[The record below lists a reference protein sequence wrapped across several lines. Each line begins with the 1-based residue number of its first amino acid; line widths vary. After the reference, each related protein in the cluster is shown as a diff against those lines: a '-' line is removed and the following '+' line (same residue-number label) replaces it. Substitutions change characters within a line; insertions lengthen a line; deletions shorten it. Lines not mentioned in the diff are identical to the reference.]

1 MITLTKTLQF
11 DSTKKSQYVAYLGK
25 KYEIFKIDVNN
36 DGYGIWEYD
45 TGSQDTDEIL
55 LAQGKSSDILL
66 WIENRYAE
74 FFAEEFPEVTLN
86 FIWE

>member
-1 MITLTKTLQF
+1 MITLTKTLRLNLEGN
-11 DSTKKSQYVAYLGK
+11 TCQYLTCLGN
-25 KYEIFKIDVNN
+25 ELKIYRSGDI
-36 DGYGIWEYD
+36 YSIWQTD
-45 TGSQDTDEIL
+45 TRAEEDLYCI
-55 LAQGKSSDILL
+55 QGKSSDILL